1 MNTKKIYFVEKS
13 TAFNSNDLNSH
24 LIAGSE
30 KTLINISSELSKY
43 DNLEIKVFNL
53 TKQMNINT
61 KFLLHFVNTKINFLS
76 YFLIFL
82 IYF

>member
-13 TAFNSNDLNSH
+13 IPFNSDNLNSH

-53 TKQMNINT
+53 TKEQKKFNGLEWNI
-61 KFLLHFVNTKINFLS
+61 LS
-76 YFLIFL
+76 EISSNDIPYFL
-82 IYF
+82 